1 MNRSLN
7 DIMGMDQLKF
17 MKAMAAERGEWKEV
31 ERLNKAIRF
40 NVLAAQFSKK
50 ATRTS
55 GRTRARGAK
64 FKLNRKR

>member
-1 MNRSLN
+1 MRANQ
-7 DIMGMDQLKF
+7 DIMGMGQLRF

-40 NVLAAQFSKK
+40 NVAALQFAKLS
-50 ATRTS
+50 ARASRTR

-64 FKLNRKR
+64 VRKK